1 MGQCQFGKVFLPLL
15 PMHTDIKVLAPMD
28 YRTFRSGLATDK
40 SGTDCKDP
48 LHYFVPLIQ
57 HFEKLAVGRYFWFIL
72 DFPEEKHCAS
82 GGDVDYLTPFTHA
95 EFSSLHQLKLHEATH
110 PEDLFKV
117 LAFSRFYIG
126 LYDSYGYRAMG
137 DLKMTLFFRM
147 INTVGEYYWIMVQY
161 PDVILDKNH
170 KMVYG
175 LVLVTDIS
183 HIKSQG
189 EPMMNILHKK
199 EHICQQFYC
208 LNANTLS
215 QTEFTPTRLTGRE
228 KEILQL
234 LAKGYGSKQMASL
247 LHISTKTVDNHRQNM
262 LHKTGS
268 RTSSELV
275 SMGIR
280 LGMV

>member
-1 MGQCQFGKVFLPLL
+1 MPLRTDLLYLL
-15 PMHTDIKVLAPMD
+15 PMHTEIQVLAPID
-28 YRTFRSGLATDK
+28 YRTFRSGLATEK

-48 LHYFVPLIQ
+48 LPYFIPLIQ
-57 HFEKLAVGRYFWFIL
+57 NFENLAVGRYFWFIL

-82 GGDVDYLTPFTHA
+82 GGDVDYLTPFTQL
-95 EFSSLHQLKLHEATH
+95 EFSSLDQLKLHETTH

-117 LAFSRFYIG
+117 LAFSRFWIG

-137 DLKMTLFFRM
+137 DLKMSLFFRM

-161 PDVILDKNH
+161 PDAILDKNH

-189 EPMMNILHKK
+189 DPMMNILNQK
-199 EHICQQFYC
+199 EDICQQYFC
-208 LNANTLS
+208 LNETTLS
-215 QTEFTPTRLTGRE
+215 KTEFTPPRLTQRE
-228 KEILQL
+228 KEILLL
-234 LAKGYGSKQMASL
+234 LAKGHGSKQMASL

-268 RTSSELV
+268 KSSSELV

-280 LGMV
+280 LGLV